1 MESSEETIFQEAL
14 ARETTEAREAYLLEA
29 CAGQPELLQSVRE
42 LLSAYPRGEFLE
54 QTLTSVAN
62 ARSTATAIR
71 PDVVVGP
78 YHLREQI
85 GQGGMG
91 AVYMAEQLQ
100 PVRRKVA
107 IKIIRPG
114 MDSHDVVRRF
124 HREQRTLAMMD
135 HPNIA
140 RVLDASVTETG
151 ISFFVM
157 ELVNGTPILEFCEKQ
172 ASDVEQR
179 LRLFI
184 DCCLAIQH
192 AHQKG
197 IIHRDIKPSNVLV
210 TVLDGLPVVKVID
223 FGIARALTSETSDTI
238 GTGNSLV
245 TQLGAFL
252 GTPQY
257 MSPEQASMGEDSL
270 DIRTDIYSLGA
281 LLYALLTG
289 DPPFDRDCMERATF
303 DEVREMIRDV
313 DPPWPSVRV
322 RQRKHANETA
332 LTDNSMRRRLV
343 QRLTGDL
350 DCIVMKAMEKD
361 RNRRYQ
367 SAGELVEDLQCF
379 LDSKPI
385 LARLPTAAY
394 TLSKFAR
401 RHKGFLISGVI
412 ALACLLIGLV
422 VAIIQARH
430 AWNAE
435 GIALQG
441 QARANTAESR
451 MARLLYVAD
460 MRIATQA
467 TISGDSV
474 GANEALEK
482 HLPNV
487 GEEDLRSFEWFF
499 LRHHNKVETHELLA
513 TKKPIY
519 HMCRIS
525 GTSQL
530 ACCGEEGVIRILE
543 ESDGRV
549 LVSMNAEQ
557 GEVNGL
563 ASSPDGKILA
573 TSGDDGTIAFWD
585 SETGKPLRRF
595 QAHQRQA
602 FQIVWSP
609 DGTQLATCGNEK
621 NVRIWS
627 LLDLSEVC
635 VFPTNRDLE
644 CLAVSKT
651 GDLAFG
657 AEGGLVTMTRF
668 PDESGVMPGVRTF
681 RDAAVEHCS
690 ALAYSEDCRFLAT
703 GFIHGKIIV
712 LTVDPESKVQPREL
726 LTADAVTSLVF
737 IDQDRRI
744 AAGLRDGTSMMI
756 DSQVPAQP
764 ELKLTISTSVTDRA
778 GNSLNGDRSVDG
790 RIDLS
795 GGTAAPAKF
804 VDDDQ
809 LRELRESRGLKSD
822 GADTQP
828 PELLR
833 MSPPLVNGA
842 MPAGTSSITLDFSEP
857 LICPPDTE
865 QFRLQ
870 HTGGLNGSAE
880 DISIGSVLAS
890 DNGTRFTLTIS
901 TAATKRR
908 ASSRPNTE
916 VAQWRSSSVHE
927 SSTSSI
933 LLSADGNSLI
943 TSGADGRIVR
953 SWIRPITLMTSF
965 HQPVREFGFDAVG
978 NLMISDSALIGYYI
992 PAALIKSSFLDGLAN
1007 RFGTKIWWP
1016 IIARNSGA
1024 IYYNSGEHVHSPM
1037 TEIFRWSPD
1046 SRTAESSY
1054 ITRTGEAIG
1063 SRAVSPDERFLA
1075 ILSTEH
1081 VQSEGQ
1087 HWTTLWDTHR
1097 KEEIGRHPCSYV
1109 FELEFSPDSRIL
1121 VYRTGESVVIVES
1134 RSGRILRTLDD
1145 RAVRGLAFS
1154 PDSQELATVS
1164 DDRMLKIWR
1173 VSDGMLLYSRQAHGV
1188 AARDVAFT
1196 SDGKTIGTVGA
1207 DGLFRCWRRDVM
1219 EMTMEL
1225 SLENPLSQFKFSP
1238 DGSVAL
1244 IQDTQLRLFLL
1255 SAESPASSSS
1265 ESFHAT
1271 PDAKSH

>member
-1 MESSEETIFQEAL
+1 MESSEENIFQEAL
-14 ARETTEAREAYLLEA
+14 ARETTDACETYLLEA
-29 CAGQPELLQSVRE
+29 CAGQPEMLQSVRA
-42 LLSAYPRGEFLE
+42 LLDAYSHGEFLE
-54 QTLTSVAN
+54 KTLTFVAN

-114 MDSHDVVRRF
+114 MDSLDVVRRF

-151 ISFFVM
+151 VSFFVM

-172 ASDVEQR
+172 ACDVEQR

-210 TVLDGLPVVKVID
+210 TVLDRIPVVKVID
-223 FGIARALTSETSDTI
+223 FGIARAFTSETSETI

-289 DPPFDRDCMERATF
+289 DPPFDRERMERATF
-303 DEVREMIRDV
+303 DEVREMIRNV
-313 DPPWPSVRV
+313 DPLWPSVRV
-322 RQRKHANETA
+322 RQRKQANDST
-332 LTDNSMRRRLV
+332 LTDNSTRRRLV

-367 SAGELVEDLQCF
+367 SAGEFVEDLQCF

-385 LARLPTAAY
+385 LARSPTAAY

-401 RHKGFLISGVI
+401 RHKGFLLSVVI
-412 ALACLLIGLV
+412 ALTCLLTGLV
-422 VAIIQARH
+422 VAIVQARH

-441 QARANTAESR
+441 QQRANTAESR

-467 TISGDSV
+467 TINGDSV
-474 GANEALEK
+474 VANEALEK
-482 HLPNV
+482 HLPKA
-487 GEEDLRSFEWFF
+487 GEEDLRSFDWYF
-499 LRHHNKVETHELLA
+499 LRHHNKVETRELLA
-513 TKKPIY
+513 SKKSLY
-519 HMCRIS
+519 HMCRIN
-525 GTSQL
+525 GTERL
-530 ACCGEEGVIRILE
+530 ACCGEEGVIRILD

-549 LVSMNAEQ
+549 LVSINAEQ

-573 TSGDDGTIAFWD
+573 SAGDDGTIAFWD

-595 QAHQRQA
+595 QAHSRQA
-602 FQIVWSP
+602 FQMAWSP
-609 DGTQLATCGNEK
+609 AGTQLATCGNEK

-627 LLDLSEVC
+627 FHDLSEVY
-635 VFPTNRDLE
+635 VFPTAEDLE

-657 AEGGLVTMTRF
+657 AEGGVVTMTRF

-681 RDAAVEHCS
+681 RDAGFEHCS
-690 ALAYSEDCRFLAT
+690 ALAYSEDCRFLAA

-712 LTVDPESKVQPREL
+712 LPVDPESKVQPREL

-744 AAGLRDGTSMMI
+744 AAGLRDGMSRMI
-756 DSQVPAQP
+756 DSQIPAQP
-764 ELKLTISTSVTDRA
+764 ELKLTVSTSVTDRA
-778 GNSLNGDRSVDG
+778 GNLLNGDRSVDG

-804 VDDDQ
+804 IDDDQ
-809 LRELRESRGLKSD
+809 LRELRASRGLTSA

-833 MSPPLVNGA
+833 ISPPLVNGT
-842 MPAGTSSITLDFSEP
+842 MPPGTSSITLDFSEP
-857 LICPPDTE
+857 LICPPDIE

-870 HTGGLNGSAE
+870 HPGRLNGSAE
-880 DISIGSVLAS
+880 DISIGSVLTS
-890 DNGTRFTLTIS
+890 DNGTRFTLMIS
-901 TAATKRR
+901 TAETKDR
-908 ASSRPNTE
+908 ASSRPYTE
-916 VAQWRSSSVHE
+916 VAQWRSSSIHE

-933 LLSADGNSLI
+933 LVSADGNSFI

-965 HQPVREFGFDAVG
+965 PQPVNEFGFDAIG
-978 NLMISDSALIGYYI
+978 NLMISDTALIGYFI
-992 PAALIKSSFLDGLAN
+992 PAEMVKSSFLDGLAN

-1024 IYYNSGEHVHSPM
+1024 IYYNNGEHVHSPM
-1037 TEIFRWSPD
+1037 TEIFCWSPD
-1046 SRTAESSY
+1046 SRTAESAY
-1054 ITRTGEAIG
+1054 TTRAGEAIG

-1075 ILSTEH
+1075 ILSTEYS
-1081 VQSEGQ
+1081 QSAAK

-1109 FELEFSPDSRIL
+1109 FELEFSVDSRIL

-1134 RSGRILRTLDD
+1134 STGRILRTLDD
-1145 RAVRGLAFS
+1145 RAVGGFAIS
-1154 PDSQELATVS
+1154 PDAEELATVS

-1173 VSDGMLLYSRQAHGV
+1173 VSDGMLLHSRQAHGV
-1188 AARDVAFT
+1188 AARDVAYT

-1219 EMTMEL
+1219 EMTIEL
-1225 SLENPLSQFKFSP
+1225 RLANPPQQIKFSP
-1238 DGSVAL
+1238 NGRAAL
-1244 IQDTQLRLFLL
+1244 LQDAQQRLFLL
-1255 SAESPASSSS
+1255 SAESPGSSSS
-1265 ESFHAT
+1265 QSFHETRA
-1271 PDAKSH
+1271 AKSH